1 MPHRVLALAAAIVL
15 GAAIPSIAQTTAPA
29 TKPVAQATAPATQPV
44 HIAKKG
50 KLSVEIAGDGT
61 LQPAEPFE
69 VRLKFKSYA
78 GPLTV
83 VSAAQHQSAVRKGD
97 VLLACE
103 KTQYTWA
110 MEQAT
115 NELALARANQQKAV
129 ADADVAAKSEALTLR
144 VAEDGLKNA
153 ETSLKWWKDTEGP
166 QMLQLAD
173 LTVTQYR
180 NSVED
185 QGDELDQLK
194 KMYNKEDLTKATAD
208 IVIKRA
214 LRRFDISKIHLK
226 MQEDHC
232 RKTKDVDYGIANQR
246 VLDSVEVARQQLT
259 STQIAQAQSTVARK
273 SSLANARIAVEQAQ
287 RKFEELQSD
296 AALLDIT
303 APADGMVVYAQV
315 GDWQAGAHG
324 YKAGDKPTPGALVMR
339 LFTPGRL
346 VLEANVAEN
355 QVLWITPGMKATV
368 TPASLPS
375 ASYEATCSAPLA
387 GFRGQPPLFS
397 LQVQM
402 SLSMADGRLLP
413 GMKGSYKIKA
423 GSSEEA
429 ILIPLKAVTAGKV
442 TVKKADGATEE
453 RAVAVGRSD
462 GQSVEINKGL
472 VEGEQVIVK

>member
-1 MPHRVLALAAAIVL
+1 MCGDDPADDAGRCSYPDHGSIAAPIGRPLLRLTCPPSQPILPLRKGDHDASSRSCTRRRHCP

-259 STQIAQAQSTVARK
+259 STQIAQAQLTVARK
-273 SSLANARIAVEQAQ
+273 LSLANARIAVEQAQ

-324 YKAGDKPTPGALVMR
+324 YKAGDKPTPGAAGDAAVHA
-339 LFTPGRL
+339 G
-346 VLEANVAEN
+346 
-355 QVLWITPGMKATV
+355 
-368 TPASLPS
+368 PAG
-375 ASYEATCSAPLA
+375 A
-387 GFRGQPPLFS
+387 RGQRCRESGP
-397 LQVQM
+397 VDH
-402 SLSMADGRLLP
+402 AWHEGDRDARL
-413 GMKGSYKIKA
+413 A
-423 GSSEEA
+423 
-429 ILIPLKAVTAGKV
+429 
-442 TVKKADGATEE
+442 
-453 RAVAVGRSD
+453 AVG
-462 GQSVEINKGL
+462 QL
-472 VEGEQVIVK
+472 